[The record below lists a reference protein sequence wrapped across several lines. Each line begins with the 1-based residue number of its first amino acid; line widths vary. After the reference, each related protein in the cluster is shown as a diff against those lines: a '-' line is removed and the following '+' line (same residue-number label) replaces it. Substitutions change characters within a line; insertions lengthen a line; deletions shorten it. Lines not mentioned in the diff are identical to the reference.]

1 MKKFLINTRI
11 DTIDIAASLT
21 LLSPQRRDHVLAI
34 KSDAQRRQSIAAYLL
49 LCELLQI
56 PHPEFALTPHGKPY
70 ITGSNTHFSLSHCAG
85 AAAAVIATTPVGIDI
100 EPATRRISDALVRH
114 TMNDDEIARIQTA
127 EDPAKAFITLWT
139 KKEALLKMTGEGL
152 QAGLRDALQN
162 HPQTTFTTIE
172 KQGFI
177 CTICQKSPQT

>member
-114 TMNDDEIARIQTA
+114 TMNDGEIAQIQTA
-127 EDPAKAFITLWT
+127 ENPAKAFITLWT